1 MPFLLPFLLPLALP
15 VSLPAF
21 MKYLSGLT
29 PGQRETLQSPAI
41 QRPGA
46 GQAWSRADSRPES
59 QEPEVETDSGILN
72 RRAKQLAYCKRT
84 EDYQAYS
91 REIPKNKREQ
101 QMPRTPNMTR
111 KYSRRQWDGAVKK
124 WKTEVHAVGREI
136 LRSQPVSEP

>member
-1 MPFLLPFLLPLALP
+1 
-15 VSLPAF
+15 
-21 MKYLSGLT
+21 MKYILRLFGCFPSLLLCYISHS
-29 PGQRETLQSPAI
+29 PGVPAARRESPPCAAI

-46 GQAWSRADSRPES
+46 GRLLSRAGSRQES
-59 QEPEVETDSGILN
+59 QEPELETDSGILN
-72 RRAKQLAYCKRT
+72 RRGKQLAYCKRT
-84 EDYQAYS
+84 EDYQAYI